1 MIFWKQSKMIK
12 RINYKIILLLNIFLI
27 YFIFSV
33 QAYSDNFVKLG
44 SEEAKVK
51 IKIFS
56 SLTCPHC
63 ANFHKNIVPKIKK
76 EYVDNG
82 IVQLIFI
89 DFPLDHAALNASK
102 LINCV
107 NADKQ
112 IKFLDII
119 YEKQNKWTSAS
130 NIEEINDNLKKLFN
144 ELGINISNFDKCLN
158 NEDIENKILNG
169 RIEAQKKYS
178 INATPTII
186 INEEKFKKE
195 LSLKNIKK
203 IIDKII

>member
-1 MIFWKQSKMIK
+1 MIK
-12 RINYKIILLLNIFLI
+12 KIDFKIILLINVVLI
-27 YFIFSV
+27 YFLLCIQTYADS
-33 QAYSDNFVKLG
+33 FVKLG
-44 SEEAKVK
+44 NDQAKVK

-56 SLTCPHC
+56 SLTCPYC
-63 ANFHKNIVPKIKK
+63 ASFHKNVVPKIEK
-76 EYVDNG
+76 EYVNNG
-82 IVQLIFI
+82 IVQLIFM

-107 NADKQ
+107 STDKQ
-112 IKFLDII
+112 IKLLDII
-119 YEKQNKWTSAS
+119 YEKQNEWASAS
-130 NIEEINDNLKKLFN
+130 DIDEINNNLEKMFKK
-144 ELGINISNFDKCLN
+144 LGINISNFDKCLN

-195 LSLKNIKK
+195 LNFKNIKK

>member
-1 MIFWKQSKMIK
+1 MI
-12 RINYKIILLLNIFLI
+12 
-27 YFIFSV
+27 
-33 QAYSDNFVKLG
+33 
-44 SEEAKVK
+44 
-51 IKIFS
+51 
-56 SLTCPHC
+56 
-63 ANFHKNIVPKIKK
+63 IV
-76 EYVDNG
+76 E
-82 IVQLIFI
+82 VQLIFM

-107 NADKQ
+107 STDKQ
-112 IKFLDII
+112 IKLLDII
-119 YEKQNKWTSAS
+119 YEKQNEWASAS
-130 NIEEINDNLKKLFN
+130 DIDEINNNLEKMFKK
-144 ELGINISNFDKCLN
+144 LGINISNFDKCLN

-195 LSLKNIKK
+195 LNFKNIKK

>member
-1 MIFWKQSKMIK
+1 MIK
-12 RINYKIILLLNIFLI
+12 KINFNIFFLINIVFIYIILCFK
-27 YFIFSV
+27 
-33 QAYSDNFVKLG
+33 AYSDNFVTLG
-44 SEEAKVK
+44 NDEAKVK

-76 EYVDNG
+76 EYINNG
-82 IVQLIFI
+82 MVQLIFI

-102 LINCV
+102 LINCISS
-107 NADKQ
+107 DKQ
-112 IKFLDII
+112 NEFLDMV
-119 YEKQNKWTSAS
+119 YEKQNEWTTAS
-130 NIEEINDNLKKLFN
+130 NITEINENLKKLFN

-158 NEDIENKILNG
+158 NEDIENRILNA

-186 INEEKFKKE
+186 INEEKFKGE
-195 LSLKNIKK
+195 LSFKNIKK

>member
-1 MIFWKQSKMIK
+1 MIK
-12 RINYKIILLLNIFLI
+12 KINFNIFFLVNIIFIYIILCFK
-27 YFIFSV
+27 
-33 QAYSDNFVKLG
+33 AYSDNFVTLG
-44 SEEAKVK
+44 NDEAKVK

-76 EYVDNG
+76 EYINNG
-82 IVQLIFI
+82 MVQLIFI

-102 LINCV
+102 LINCISS
-107 NADKQ
+107 DKQ
-112 IKFLDII
+112 NEFLDIV
-119 YEKQNKWTSAS
+119 YEKQNEWTTAS
-130 NIEEINDNLKKLFN
+130 NITEINENLKKLFN

-158 NEDIENKILNG
+158 NEDIENRILNV

-186 INEEKFKKE
+186 INEEKFKGE
-195 LSLKNIKK
+195 LSFKNIKK

>member
-1 MIFWKQSKMIK
+1 MIK
-12 RINYKIILLLNIFLI
+12 KINFNIFFLINIIFIYIILCFK
-27 YFIFSV
+27 
-33 QAYSDNFVKLG
+33 AYSDNFVTLG
-44 SEEAKVK
+44 NDEAKVK

-76 EYVDNG
+76 EYINNG
-82 IVQLIFI
+82 MVQLIFI

-102 LINCV
+102 LINCISS
-107 NADKQ
+107 DKQ
-112 IKFLDII
+112 NEFLDIV
-119 YEKQNKWTSAS
+119 YEKQNEWTTAS
-130 NIEEINDNLKKLFN
+130 NITEINENLKKLFN

-158 NEDIENKILNG
+158 NEDIENRILNV

-186 INEEKFKKE
+186 INEEKFKGE
-195 LSLKNIKK
+195 LSFKNIKK
-203 IIDKII
+203 IIVKII

>member
-1 MIFWKQSKMIK
+1 MIK
-12 RINYKIILLLNIFLI
+12 KIDFKIILLINVVLI
-27 YFIFSV
+27 YFLLCI
-33 QAYSDNFVKLG
+33 QAYADSFVKLG
-44 SEEAKVK
+44 NDQAKVK

-56 SLTCPHC
+56 SLTCPYC
-63 ANFHKNIVPKIKK
+63 ASFHKNVVPKIEK
-76 EYVDNG
+76 EYVNNG
-82 IVQLIFI
+82 IVQLIFM

-107 NADKQ
+107 STDKQ
-112 IKFLDII
+112 IKLLDII
-119 YEKQNKWTSAS
+119 YEKQNEWASAS
-130 NIEEINDNLKKLFN
+130 DIDEINNNLEKMFKK
-144 ELGINISNFDKCLN
+144 LGINISNFDKCLN

-186 INEEKFKKE
+186 INEEKFKGE
-195 LSLKNIKK
+195 LSFKNIKK

>member
-1 MIFWKQSKMIK
+1 MIK
-12 RINYKIILLLNIFLI
+12 KIDFKIILLINVVLI
-27 YFIFSV
+27 YFLLCI
-33 QAYSDNFVKLG
+33 QAYADSFVKLG
-44 SEEAKVK
+44 NDQAKVK

-56 SLTCPHC
+56 SLTCPYC
-63 ANFHKNIVPKIKK
+63 ASFHKNVVPKIEK
-76 EYVDNG
+76 EYVNNG
-82 IVQLIFI
+82 IVQLIFM

-107 NADKQ
+107 STDKQ
-112 IKFLDII
+112 IKLLDII
-119 YEKQNKWTSAS
+119 YEKQNEWASAS
-130 NIEEINDNLKKLFN
+130 DIDEINNNLEKMFKK
-144 ELGINISNFDKCLN
+144 LGINISNFDKCLN

-195 LSLKNIKK
+195 LNFRNIKK

>member
-1 MIFWKQSKMIK
+1 MIK
-12 RINYKIILLLNIFLI
+12 KINFNIFFLINIIFIYIILCFK
-27 YFIFSV
+27 
-33 QAYSDNFVKLG
+33 AYSDNFVTLG
-44 SEEAKVK
+44 NDEAKVK

-76 EYVDNG
+76 EYINNG
-82 IVQLIFI
+82 MVQLIFI

-102 LINCV
+102 LINCISS
-107 NADKQ
+107 DKQ
-112 IKFLDII
+112 NEFLDIV
-119 YEKQNKWTSAS
+119 YEKQNEWTTAS
-130 NIEEINDNLKKLFN
+130 NITEINENLKKLFN

-158 NEDIENKILNG
+158 NEDIENRILNV

-195 LSLKNIKK
+195 LNFKNIKK

>member
-1 MIFWKQSKMIK
+1 MFKK
-12 RINYKIILLLNIFLI
+12 INFKIILLINAVLI
-27 YFIFSV
+27 YFLLCI

-44 SEEAKVK
+44 NDQAKVK

-63 ANFHKNIVPKIKK
+63 ANFHRNIVPKIKK
-76 EYVDNG
+76 EYVNNG

-107 NADKQ
+107 NTDKQ

-119 YEKQNKWTSAS
+119 YEKQNEWTSAS
-130 NIEEINDNLKKLFN
+130 NIDEINGNLKKIFKK
-144 ELGINISNFDKCLN
+144 LGINISNFDKCLN

-195 LSLKNIKK
+195 LNFKNIKK

>member
-1 MIFWKQSKMIK
+1 MIK
-12 RINYKIILLLNIFLI
+12 KINFNIFFLINIIFIYIILCFK
-27 YFIFSV
+27 
-33 QAYSDNFVKLG
+33 AYSDNFVTLG
-44 SEEAKVK
+44 NDEAKVK

-76 EYVDNG
+76 EYINNG
-82 IVQLIFI
+82 MVQLIFI

-102 LINCV
+102 LINCISS
-107 NADKQ
+107 DKQ
-112 IKFLDII
+112 NEFLDIV
-119 YEKQNKWTSAS
+119 YEKQNEWTTAS
-130 NIEEINDNLKKLFN
+130 NIKEINENLKKLFN

-158 NEDIENKILNG
+158 NEDIENRILNV

-186 INEEKFKKE
+186 INEEKFKGE
-195 LSLKNIKK
+195 LSFKNIKK

>member
-1 MIFWKQSKMIK
+1 MIK
-12 RINYKIILLLNIFLI
+12 KIDFKIILLINVVLI
-27 YFIFSV
+27 YFLLCI
-33 QAYSDNFVKLG
+33 QAYADSFVKLG
-44 SEEAKVK
+44 NDQAKVK

-56 SLTCPHC
+56 SLTCPYC
-63 ANFHKNIVPKIKK
+63 ASFHKNVVPKIEK
-76 EYVDNG
+76 EYVNNG
-82 IVQLIFI
+82 IVQLIFM

-107 NADKQ
+107 STDKQ
-112 IKFLDII
+112 IKLLDII
-119 YEKQNKWTSAS
+119 YEKQNEWASAS
-130 NIEEINDNLKKLFN
+130 DIDEINNNLEKMFKK
-144 ELGINISNFDKCLN
+144 LGINISNFDKCLN

-195 LSLKNIKK
+195 LNFKNIKK

>member
-1 MIFWKQSKMIK
+1 MKEINKFFCKIFLF
-12 RINYKIILLLNIFLI
+12 ILLTFSANAENKILSIGNI
-27 YFIFSV
+27 
-33 QAYSDNFVKLG
+33 D
-44 SEEAKVK
+44 AKVTVK
-51 IKIFS
+51 VFS

-63 ANFHKNIVPKIKK
+63 ASFHKNVVPKIEK
-76 EYVDNG
+76 EYVNNG
-82 IVQLIFI
+82 IVQLIFM

-107 NADKQ
+107 STDKQ
-112 IKFLDII
+112 IKLLDII
-119 YEKQNKWTSAS
+119 YEKQNEWASAS
-130 NIEEINDNLKKLFN
+130 DIDEINNNLEKMFKK
-144 ELGINISNFDKCLN
+144 LGINISNFDKCLN

-195 LSLKNIKK
+195 LNFKNIKK

>member
-1 MIFWKQSKMIK
+1 MIK
-12 RINYKIILLLNIFLI
+12 KINFNIFFLINIVFIYIILCFK
-27 YFIFSV
+27 
-33 QAYSDNFVKLG
+33 AYSDNFVTLG
-44 SEEAKVK
+44 NDEAKVK

-76 EYVDNG
+76 EYINNG
-82 IVQLIFI
+82 MVQLIFI

-102 LINCV
+102 LINCISS
-107 NADKQ
+107 DKQ
-112 IKFLDII
+112 NEFLDIV
-119 YEKQNKWTSAS
+119 YEKQNEWTTAS
-130 NIEEINDNLKKLFN
+130 NITEINENLKKLFN

-158 NEDIENKILNG
+158 NEDIENRILNV

-186 INEEKFKKE
+186 INEEKFKGE
-195 LSLKNIKK
+195 LSFKNIKK

>member
-1 MIFWKQSKMIK
+1 MIK
-12 RINYKIILLLNIFLI
+12 KINFNIFFLINIIFIYIILCFK
-27 YFIFSV
+27 
-33 QAYSDNFVKLG
+33 AYSDNFVTLG
-44 SEEAKVK
+44 NDEAKVK

-76 EYVDNG
+76 EYINNG
-82 IVQLIFI
+82 MVQLIFI

-102 LINCV
+102 LINCISS
-107 NADKQ
+107 DKQ
-112 IKFLDII
+112 NEFLDIV
-119 YEKQNKWTSAS
+119 YEKQNEWTTAS
-130 NIEEINDNLKKLFN
+130 NITEINENLKKLFN

-158 NEDIENKILNG
+158 NEDIENRILNV

-186 INEEKFKKE
+186 INEEKFKGE
-195 LSLKNIKK
+195 LSFKNIKK

>member
-1 MIFWKQSKMIK
+1 MIK
-12 RINYKIILLLNIFLI
+12 KIDFKIILLINVVLI
-27 YFIFSV
+27 YFLLCI
-33 QAYSDNFVKLG
+33 QAYADSFVKLG
-44 SEEAKVK
+44 NDQAKVK

-56 SLTCPHC
+56 SLTCPYC
-63 ANFHKNIVPKIKK
+63 ASFHKNVVPKIEK
-76 EYVDNG
+76 EYVNNG
-82 IVQLIFI
+82 IVQLIFM

-107 NADKQ
+107 SADKQ
-112 IKFLDII
+112 IKLLDII
-119 YEKQNKWTSAS
+119 YEKQNEWASAS
-130 NIEEINDNLKKLFN
+130 DIDEINNNLEKMFKK
-144 ELGINISNFDKCLN
+144 LGINISNFDKCLN

-195 LSLKNIKK
+195 LNFKNIKK

>member
-1 MIFWKQSKMIK
+1 MWKI
-12 RINYKIILLLNIFLI
+12 
-27 YFIFSV
+27 
-33 QAYSDNFVKLG
+33 
-44 SEEAKVK
+44 E
-51 IKIFS
+51 
-56 SLTCPHC
+56 
-63 ANFHKNIVPKIKK
+63 K
-76 EYVDNG
+76 EYVNNG
-82 IVQLIFI
+82 IVQLIFM

-107 NADKQ
+107 STDKQ
-112 IKFLDII
+112 IKLLDII
-119 YEKQNKWTSAS
+119 YEKQNEWASAS
-130 NIEEINDNLKKLFN
+130 DIDEINNNLEKMFKK
-144 ELGINISNFDKCLN
+144 LGINISNFDKCLN

-195 LSLKNIKK
+195 LNFKNIKK